1 VVNLQEETNTD
12 TYERIGAISKCS
24 RYRGLYGDEYEDSD
38 YAYAGEEYQIKISD
52 FQSSDRSTTSSDN
65 EYEDIRE
72 PAPKQDA
79 VRTRERLTHA
89 DMTMG
94 WVDPSSVGRIGSG
107 WVRKV
112 VDWVGFSKLVGP

>member
-38 YAYAGEEYQIKISD
+38 EEYQTKSSD

-94 WVDPSSVGRIGSG
+94 
-107 WVRKV
+107 
-112 VDWVGFSKLVGP
+112 